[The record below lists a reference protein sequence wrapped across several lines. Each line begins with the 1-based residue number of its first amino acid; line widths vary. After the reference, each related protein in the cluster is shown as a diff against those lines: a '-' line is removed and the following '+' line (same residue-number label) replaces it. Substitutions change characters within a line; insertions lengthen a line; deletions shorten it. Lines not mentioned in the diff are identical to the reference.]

1 MREAR
6 TIGISIQ
13 RPLGE
18 VYEFARVPE
27 NFPTWA
33 SGFASA
39 LREQGA
45 EWVAETPDGLAKVRF
60 SEPNP
65 FGVLDHHV
73 TLPSRDEISIPL
85 RVVANG
91 DGSEVIFTLFR
102 LPEMTDE
109 AFERDVGLV
118 TNDLNALKALLEG

>member
-13 RPLGE
+13 RPWGE